1 MIDRAGQRLGN
12 YRLIRLLGRGG
23 FAEVYLGEH
32 LRLGIQAAVKVFYA
46 RLANSNEVESFQQET
61 RTIAQLEHPHIVR
74 VFDFDVVDDTPFLVM
89 DYAANGTL
97 RMLHPKGTVLPFTTI
112 IAYVKQVA
120 DGLQYAHDQ
129 RLIHRA
135 VKPENMLIG
144 EHDELLLSDFGIAI
158 VAQSSRYQSMQDMV
172 GTMGYMA
179 PEQIQGNPRPAS
191 DQYSLGIVVYEW
203 LSGDRPFQGSITEI
217 EAQHLA
223 VPPPSLCEKHPTISP
238 AVEQV
243 VLKTLAKDPR
253 QRFASVQDFASALE
267 QAWQSEAA
275 SIFEVVSLPSPPES
289 LRPADVRSVTRPAQ
303 SVVSPTRRTSR
314 RAVLVGLGLAGL
326 AVAGGGATWLVLS
339 RKPPVGTTLYT
350 YGGHSGVVATVAWSP
365 DGQRIASG
373 STDGTVQVWD
383 ASNGGNA
390 YAYHGHASSVNA
402 VAWSPDGQRITSG
415 STDGTVQVWDAS
427 NGGNAYTYH
436 GHAGFVNAVAW
447 SPDGKYIASGSSDQ
461 TVQVWDASNGGNAYT
476 YRGHAGFVNAVA
488 WSPDGKYIASAST
501 DQTVQVWDASNGG
514 NAYTYRGHAGFMNAV
529 AWSPDGKYIASAST
543 DQTVQVWDASNGGNA
558 YTYHGHAGFVNAVA
572 WSPDGKYIV
581 SGSSDRTVQ
590 VWGATSGGH
599 IYTYRGHA
607 GFVNAVAWS
616 PNGKYIASGSS
627 DQTVQVW
634 NAP

>member
-23 FAEVYLGEH
+23 FAEVYLSEH
-32 LRLGIQAAVKVFYA
+32 LRLGIQAAVKVFYT
-46 RLANSNEVESFQQET
+46 RLANPNEVASFQQEAS
-61 RTIAQLEHPHIVR
+61 TIAHLEHPHIVR

-97 RMLHPKGTVLPFTTI
+97 RMLHPKGTVLPLTTI

-120 DGLQYAHDQ
+120 DALQYAHDQ

-135 VKPENMLIG
+135 VKPENMLVG
-144 EHDELLLSDFGIAI
+144 EHNELLLSDFGIAI
-158 VAQSSRYQSMQDMV
+158 VAQSSRYQSMQDVV
-172 GTMGYMA
+172 GTMAYMA
-179 PEQIQGNPRPAS
+179 PEQIQGNPCPAS

-203 LSGDRPFQGSITEI
+203 LSGDHPWSITEI

-238 AVEQV
+238 ATERV
-243 VLKTLAKDPR
+243 VLKALAKDPR
-253 QRFASVQDFASALE
+253 QRFASVQDFAGALE

-289 LRPADVRSVTRPAQ
+289 LRPADARSVARSAQ

-326 AVAGGGATWLVLS
+326 AVAGGATWLVLS

-365 DGQRIASG
+365 DGKRIASG

-402 VAWSPDGQRITSG
+402 VAWSPDGHR
-415 STDGTVQVWDAS
+415 
-427 NGGNAYTYH
+427 
-436 GHAGFVNAVAW
+436 
-447 SPDGKYIASGSSDQ
+447 IASG
-461 TVQVWDASNGGNAYT
+461 
-476 YRGHAGFVNAVA
+476 
-488 WSPDGKYIASAST
+488 
-501 DQTVQVWDASNGG
+501 
-514 NAYTYRGHAGFMNAV
+514 
-529 AWSPDGKYIASAST
+529 ST

-572 WSPDGKYIV
+572 WSPDGKSIV

-599 IYTYRGHA
+599 IYTYHGHA

-616 PNGKYIASGSS
+616 PDGKYIVSGSS
-627 DQTVQVW
+627 DQTVRVW

>member
-1 MIDRAGQRLGN
+1 MTDRAGQRLGN

-23 FAEVYLGEH
+23 FAEVYLGED

-46 RLANSNEVESFQQET
+46 RLTNPNEVKSFQQEAC
-61 RTIAQLEHPHIVR
+61 TIAHLEHPHIVR
-74 VFDFDVVDDTPFLVM
+74 TFDFGVVNDIPFLVM

-97 RMLHPKGTVLPFTTI
+97 RMLHPKGTVLPLTTI
-112 IAYVKQVA
+112 VAYVKQVA
-120 DGLQYAHDQ
+120 VALQYAHDQ

-135 VKPENMLIG
+135 VKPENMLVG
-144 EHDELLLSDFGIAI
+144 EHNELLLSDFGIAI
-158 VAQSSRYQSMQDMV
+158 VAKNSRYQSTRDMV
-172 GTMGYMA
+172 GTMAYMA
-179 PEQIQGNPRPAS
+179 PEQIQGKPRPAS

-203 LSGDRPFQGSITEI
+203 LSGDRPWSITEI
-217 EAQHLA
+217 ETQHLV

-243 VLKTLAKDPR
+243 VLKALAKDPR

-267 QAWQSEAA
+267 QVWQSEQAFG
-275 SIFEVVSLPSPPES
+275 SVSTLQATMPP
-289 LRPADVRSVTRPAQ
+289 
-303 SVVSPTRRTSR
+303 PTRRTSR

-350 YGGHSGVVATVAWSP
+350 YGGHSGVVTGVAWSP
-365 DGQRIASG
+365 NGKRITSG

-390 YAYHGHASSVNA
+390 YTYHGHAGSVNA
-402 VAWSPDGQRITSG
+402 VAWSPNGKRITSGSTDGTAQVWDASNGGNAYTYHGHAGFVNAVAWSLDGKYIASGSTDQTVQVWDAPSGGHVYTYRGHAGFVNAVAWSLDGKYIASGSSDQTVQVWDAPSGGHVYTYRGHTGFVNAVAWSPNGKRIASG

-447 SPDGKYIASGSSDQ
+447 SLDGKYIASGSTDQ
-461 TVQVWDASNGGNAYT
+461 TVQVWDAPSGGHVYT

-488 WSPDGKYIASAST
+488 WSLD
-501 DQTVQVWDASNGG
+501 
-514 NAYTYRGHAGFMNAV
+514 
-529 AWSPDGKYIASAST
+529 
-543 DQTVQVWDASNGGNA
+543 
-558 YTYHGHAGFVNAVA
+558 
-572 WSPDGKYIV
+572 
-581 SGSSDRTVQ
+581 
-590 VWGATSGGH
+590 
-599 IYTYRGHA
+599 
-607 GFVNAVAWS
+607 
-616 PNGKYIASGSS
+616 GKYIASGSS
-627 DQTVQVW
+627 DQTVRVW